1 MPQAQEQTPGDAAA
15 RLPLRLDPMHF
26 NRFPIPAAHYA
37 RLAAT
42 LVATVGSA
50 LVSILACLLMASVAV
65 PAQAESLSH
74 GRFRNVQ
81 IYRPA
86 GAVKEVALFLSGD
99 GGWDRGMA
107 GMAAQLAAEG
117 SLVIGIDVE
126 KFFDVLQDD
135 DGTCVFPD
143 GDLENLSHYVQA
155 YYKLPTYYT
164 PVLVGY
170 SAGASLAYAT
180 LAQAPRGVFGGAL
193 SLAFCADL
201 DLNKPLCKTESLQYV
216 PRKEGGF
223 RLVPPDRLRAPW
235 FLLHGAADQVCPA
248 SEAREFATQTRN
260 AHYVEL
266 PKVGHNYK
274 HSPEWMPQF
283 KTAYAS
289 LMASGPKSLPPAPP
303 DLADLPLIEVLASG
317 PAATN
322 SDQFAVLLSGD
333 GGWAGLDKEVA
344 GALSARGIPVAGVDS
359 LRYFWKARTPAGLA
373 TDIDRIV
380 RYYAYQWKKQR
391 VLLIGYS
398 QGADV
403 LPFAVNRLPAATRDL
418 VQLTTLIGLGKNA
431 AFEFHVTN
439 WLGGSGDT
447 PIKPETDRLSA
458 NDTLCLFG
466 EDDDDSLC
474 PEIGAA
480 HARVINLSGGHHFG
494 GDYRKLADLIVSQSQ
509 SPPASATR

>member
-1 MPQAQEQTPGDAAA
+1 
-15 RLPLRLDPMHF
+15 MHF
-26 NRFPIPAAHYA
+26 DPVRTLAVSSARRPATQ
-37 RLAAT
+37 LAN
-42 LVATVGSA
+42 
-50 LVSILACLLMASVAV
+50 LVSLLACIAVVAFAV

-74 GRFRNVQ
+74 GRFHNVQ
-81 IYRPA
+81 IYRPT
-86 GAVKEVALFLSGD
+86 GAVKQVALFLSGD

-117 SLVIGIDVE
+117 SLVVGIDVE
-126 KFFDVLQDD
+126 KLFEDLEHD

-155 YYKLPTYYT
+155 YYKLPTYFT

-201 DLNKPLCKTESLQYV
+201 DLNKPLCKTESLEYT

-223 RLVPPDRLRAPW
+223 RLTPPARLRAPW
-235 FLLHGAADQVCPA
+235 FLLHGAEDRVCPA
-248 SEAREFATQTRN
+248 IEAREFATQTRN

-266 PKVGHNYK
+266 PRVGHNYR

-283 KTAYAS
+283 KSAYAS

-303 DLADLPLIEVLASG
+303 DLADLPVIEVLASG
-317 PAATN
+317 PAVSN

-344 GALSARGIPVAGVDS
+344 GALSARGIPVAGIDS

-403 LPFAVNRLPAATRDL
+403 LPFAVNRLPATTRDL
-418 VQLTTLIGLGKNA
+418 VQLTTLIGIGKNA
-431 AFEFHVTN
+431 AFEFHVTS

-447 PIKPETDRLSA
+447 PIKPETDKMA
-458 NDTLCLFG
+458 AKDTLCLYG
-466 EDDDDSLC
+466 EDDDESLC

-480 HARVINLSGGHHFG
+480 HARVLNLSGGHHFG
-494 GDYRKLADLIVSQSQ
+494 GDYSKLADLIVSQSQ
-509 SPPASATR
+509 QPPAAATH